1 MINDVLPFV
10 LQGLGGAVLGPIL
23 SALTGGKGF
32 GFIGN
37 AILGV
42 LGGIGAGQ
50 GLNAIGMADTFAS
63 LMGGG
68 PMRLAAE
75 FLKGGIG
82 GGVLG
87 IVAGLLIRRR

>member
-1 MINDVLPFV
+1 MFGDILPFI
-10 LQGLGGAVLGPIL
+10 LQGIGGALLGPLL

-42 LGGIGAGQ
+42 IGGIGVGQ
-50 GLNAIGMADTFAS
+50 GMNAIGLEDAIGS

-68 PMRLAAE
+68 GPMRMLAE
-75 FLKGGIG
+75 VVKGGIG
-82 GGVLG
+82 GGILG
-87 IVAGLLIRRR
+87 TIAGMIRRR

>member
-1 MINDVLPFV
+1 MIEELLPYV
-10 LQGLGGAVLGPIL
+10 LQGAGGAVLGPIL

-37 AILGV
+37 AITGV
-42 LGGIGAGQ
+42 IGGVGAGY
-50 GLNAIGMADTFAS
+50 GLNAIGMEDIFAS

-68 PMRLAAE
+68 PMRMVAE

-87 IVAGLLIRRR
+87 IVAGLLIRGR